1 MKKRLIPFCVA
12 AALAVG
18 ACGGSGEKDAEG
30 FPPAKA
36 LAADSVAIEQIL
48 SVQNMILREDYAAIY
63 SPRSGK
69 VIFRYRLPDWTFLDS
84 SLVEGQGPDDVLRP
98 SLLSTSDP
106 GNELWLAQSA
116 RKKLDEYHPE
126 EGGLVRTREV
136 FGQEDSW
143 LFNGTV
149 CGDTLLL
156 HVVMDFTTE
165 KNYLLSTLLEG
176 DSLRTVDSLLCFSRN
191 DITSIPTKNGVMKR
205 TLSYNY
211 PEVFVMGDRVA
222 VWYSGTRSLLVYR
235 IGQDARLELEG
246 SFGEPLTEEKV
257 ATFDFKGQQ
266 DDDNSPGRPLAVSSD
281 HIYMCKVKY
290 EDLEG
295 EITPYNMPTPVGVE
309 VKVYDWKLQP
319 VRRFLLEKPTATQL
333 RIDVARQLIYA
344 YDPRVDFEQVY
355 VYKYKL

>member
-69 VIFRYRLPDWTFLDS
+69 VIFRYGLPDWTFLDS

-116 RKKLDEYHPE
+116 RKKLGEYHPG

-211 PEVFVMGDRVA
+211 PEVFVTGDRVA

-235 IGQDARLELEG
+235 IGQDARLELVG
-246 SFGEPLTEEKV
+246 SFG
-257 ATFDFKGQQ
+257 DR
-266 DDDNSPGRPLAVSSD
+266 SPR
-281 HIYMCKVKY
+281 K
-290 EDLEG
+290 
-295 EITPYNMPTPVGVE
+295 
-309 VKVYDWKLQP
+309 
-319 VRRFLLEKPTATQL
+319 R
-333 RIDVARQLIYA
+333 
-344 YDPRVDFEQVY
+344 
-355 VYKYKL
+355 

>member
-191 DITSIPTKNGVMKR
+191 DITSIPTKNGVMK
-205 TLSYNY
+205 S
-211 PEVFVMGDRVA
+211 EA
-222 VWYSGTRSLLVYR
+222 
-235 IGQDARLELEG
+235 
-246 SFGEPLTEEKV
+246 
-257 ATFDFKGQQ
+257 
-266 DDDNSPGRPLAVSSD
+266 
-281 HIYMCKVKY
+281 
-290 EDLEG
+290 
-295 EITPYNMPTPVGVE
+295 
-309 VKVYDWKLQP
+309 
-319 VRRFLLEKPTATQL
+319 KPS
-333 RIDVARQLIYA
+333 
-344 YDPRVDFEQVY
+344 
-355 VYKYKL
+355 